1 MANQPYRY
9 RPALDGLRAIAVLG
23 VMLYHGLVSWLP
35 GGFLGVDVFF
45 VLSGYLITSI
55 LLAEWQT
62 WRHIDL
68 VGFYLRRARRLLPAL
83 VVVVLAVAVWARLEA
98 APDKYGE
105 IRWDGVSTLLYVAN
119 WRFVF
124 AHQSYF
130 DQFGDPSPFRHMWS
144 LGIEEQFYLVFPL
157 LFVGLLAVTRGRRT
171 STAVWLGVGAV
182 ISALVTAFLF
192 DPAMDPS
199 RVYYGTDTRAQE
211 LLIGA
216 SAAVLMSRRAEAGT
230 MARRAAAIVSVA
242 AIGAILAAFADIR
255 DSDAV
260 MYRGGFFGFAMI
272 CALLIA
278 AMDVAP
284 RGPVTR
290 LLSLPPAVWT
300 GKISYGLYLWHW
312 PVYIALSPA
321 RAGLAGNGLLAV
333 RIAVTFAAAILSYLI
348 IERPIRAGALSRMR
362 PARGRVIATLSVP
375 LAVGVLVGSTVGG
388 TAAELPQS
396 PFATTSVAG
405 AGQTHIL
412 VVGDSVGFSL
422 VDGFDATSYPHITVA
437 SSVKLGCGLARQ
449 QVVYQGDAGLLNTDC
464 KHIIRTW
471 MEAVHAQR
479 PQVVVLV
486 IGAWEVFDHEIDG
499 ADLTV
504 GSQRYA
510 TYLTARLERART
522 LLSYDDSTLVIPNV
536 PCYGQVSST
545 PVDQAQASIREDPER
560 VAAVN
565 QIIGRFVGAHPG
577 DVRRVDLAGF
587 LCPTGSYLDTTDGV
601 QMRYDGVHFSK
612 PGAAKTWQWLMPRL
626 LKLAGRGG

>member
-1 MANQPYRY
+1 MATQPYRY

-144 LGIEEQFYLVFPL
+144 LGIEEQFYLLFPL
-157 LFVGLLAVTRGRRT
+157 LLVGLLAVTRGRRA
-171 STAVWLGVGAV
+171 STAAWLGVGAV
-182 ISALVTAFLF
+182 TSALVTAILF
-192 DPAMDPS
+192 DPAADPS
-199 RVYYGTDTRAQE
+199 RAYYGTDTRAQE

-216 SAAVLMSRRAEAGT
+216 AAAVLMIRRAEAGSW
-230 MARRAAAIVSVA
+230 ARRVA
-242 AIGAILAAFADIR
+242 AIAGVGALVAILAAFTRIH

-260 MYRGGFFGFAMI
+260 MYRGGFFALAMI
-272 CALLIA
+272 CAVLIA
-278 AMDVAP
+278 AMDVAE
-284 RGPVTR
+284 RGPATR

-312 PVYIALSPA
+312 PLYIVLSPA
-321 RAGLAGNGLLAV
+321 HTDLAGNGLLAV
-333 RIAVTFAAAILSYLI
+333 RIAATFGAATASYLI
-348 IERPIRAGALSRMR
+348 IERPIRKGALARMSPLR
-362 PARGRVIATLSVP
+362 RRLIASLSLP
-375 LAVGVLVGSTVGG
+375 LAVGVLVSATAGG

-396 PFATTSVAG
+396 PFATTTLAG
-405 AGQTHIL
+405 AGTTHIL

-422 VDGFDATSYPHITVA
+422 VDGFDPASYPDVTVA

-449 QVVYQGDAGLLNTDC
+449 QVVYQGEPGQLNSECT
-464 KHIIRTW
+464 HIIRTW
-471 MEAVHAQR
+471 AEAVNAQR
-479 PQVVVLV
+479 PQIVVLV

-499 ADLTV
+499 TDLTV

-510 TYLTARLERART
+510 AYLTSRLERARSR
-522 LLSYDDSTLVIPNV
+522 LSYDDSTLVIPNV
-536 PCYGQVSST
+536 PCYGQAT
-545 PVDQAQASIREDPER
+545 ASVGHDLAPIRNDPER

-577 DVRRVDLAGF
+577 DVRAIDLAGF
-587 LCPTGSYLDTTDGV
+587 LCPRGSYRDTADGV
-601 QMRYDGVHFSK
+601 QMRYDGVHFSD
-612 PGAAKTWQWLMPRL
+612 PGAAKTWRWLMPRL

>member
-98 APDKYGE
+98 APDKYSE

-144 LGIEEQFYLVFPL
+144 LGIEEQFYLLFPL
-157 LFVGLLAVTRGRRT
+157 LLVGLLAVTRGRRA
-171 STAVWLGVGAV
+171 STAGWLGVGAV
-182 ISALVTAFLF
+182 SSALVTAFLF
-192 DPAMDPS
+192 DPGADPS

-211 LLIGA
+211 LLVGA
-216 SAAVLMSRRAEAGT
+216 AAAVLMIRRAEAGVW
-230 MARRAAAIVSVA
+230 ARRVA
-242 AIGAILAAFADIR
+242 AISGVGALVAILAGFMRIH
-255 DSDAV
+255 DSDGI
-260 MYRGGFFGFAMI
+260 MYRGGFFILATI
-272 CALLIA
+272 CAVLIA
-278 AMDVAP
+278 ATDVAE

-312 PVYIALSPA
+312 PLYIALSPA
-321 RAGLAGNGLLAV
+321 RTDLAGNGLLAV
-333 RIAVTFAAAILSYLI
+333 RIGATFAAATISYLI
-348 IERPIRAGALSRMR
+348 VERPIRKGALTRMTPLR
-362 PARGRVIATLSVP
+362 RRLIASLSLP
-375 LAVGVLVGSTVGG
+375 IAVGVLVFATVGG
-388 TAAELPQS
+388 TTAELPQS
-396 PFATTSVAG
+396 PFATTSLAG
-405 AGQTHIL
+405 AGTTHIL
-412 VVGDSVGFSL
+412 VAGDSVGFSL
-422 VDGFDATSYPHITVA
+422 VEGFDPTSYPEVTVA

-449 QVVYQGDAGLLNTDC
+449 QVVYQGEPGLLNSECT
-464 KHIIRTW
+464 HIIRTW
-471 MEAVHAQR
+471 TEAVHAQR
-479 PQVVVLV
+479 PQIVVLV

-499 ADLTV
+499 SDLTV

-510 TYLTARLERART
+510 AYLTSRLERARRR
-522 LLSYDDSTLVIPNV
+522 LSYDDSTLVIPNV
-536 PCYGQVSST
+536 PCYGQLSST
-545 PVDQAQASIREDPER
+545 PMDHAEASIRDNPDR

-565 QIIGRFVGAHPG
+565 EIVDNFIDAHPD
-577 DVRRVDLAGF
+577 DVRGVDLAGF
-587 LCPTGSYLDTTDGV
+587 LCPRGSYRDTADGV

-612 PGAAKTWQWLMPRL
+612 PGAARTWHWLMPRL

>member
-9 RPALDGLRAIAVLG
+9 RPALDGLRAISVLG

-62 WRHIDL
+62 WGHIDL
-68 VGFYLRRARRLLPAL
+68 VRFYLRRARRLLPAL
-83 VVVVLAVAVWARLEA
+83 VVVVLAVAVWARLVA
-98 APDKYGE
+98 APDKYSE

-144 LGIEEQFYLVFPL
+144 LCIEEQFYLLFPSL
-157 LFVGLLAVTRGRRT
+157 LVGLLAMTRGRRT
-171 STAVWLGVGAV
+171 RTAIWLGIGAV
-182 ISALVTAFLF
+182 TSALVMAWLF
-192 DPAMDPS
+192 DPAADPS

-216 SAAVLMSRRAEAGT
+216 AVAVLMSRRAEPGAWT
-230 MARRAAAIVSVA
+230 RRVA
-242 AIGAILAAFADIR
+242 AIASLGALVAILGGFAGIQ

-260 MYRGGFFGFAMI
+260 MYRGGFLGLAVI
-272 CALLIA
+272 CALLIV
-278 AMDVAP
+278 AMDLSP

-312 PVYIALSPA
+312 PLYIALSPA
-321 RAGLAGNGLLAV
+321 RTGLAGNGLLAV
-333 RIAVTFAAAILSYLI
+333 RIAVTFAVATASYWI
-348 IERPIRAGALSRMR
+348 IERPIRTGALKRMR
-362 PARGRVIATLSVP
+362 PLRGRLIASLAVP
-375 LAVGVLVGSTVGG
+375 LAIAGLVYATAGG
-388 TAAELPQS
+388 TTAELPES
-396 PFATTSVAG
+396 PFATSSVAG

-422 VDGFDATSYPHITVA
+422 VDGFDPTSYPEVTVA

-449 QVVYQGDAGLLNTDC
+449 QLVYEGDPGLFNTDC
-464 KHIIRTW
+464 NRIIRTW
-471 MEAVHAQR
+471 AEAVHAQR
-479 PQVVVLV
+479 PQIVVLI
-486 IGAWEVFDHEIDG
+486 IGAWEVFDHQVDG
-499 ADLTV
+499 SDLTV
-504 GSQRYA
+504 GSRRYA
-510 TYLTARLERART
+510 TYLTSRLERAQR
-522 LLSYDDSTLVIPNV
+522 LLSYDDSRLVIPNV
-536 PCYGQVSST
+536 PCFG
-545 PVDQAQASIREDPER
+545 QASTSVGHDLAPIRNDPQR

-565 QIIGRFVGAHPG
+565 RIIGRFVNAHPG
-577 DVRRVDLAGF
+577 DVHRVDLAGL
-587 LCPTGSYLDTTDGV
+587 LCPGGSYRDVMEGV

-612 PGAAKTWQWLMPRL
+612 PGAAKTWQWLIPRL
-626 LKLAGRGG
+626 LKLARRGG